1 MSTESGGLPRERAG
15 GERPR
20 TPGED
25 GPRRTGLLAAAAAVA
40 LALLGMWLLLPD
52 QDGGSNAAAPSAV
65 RAAEERV
72 ENPASVP
79 SLPTAEK
86 SSSGSQPP
94 SAGASAT
101 PPSEHDGAVLAPPG
115 EGPAGDQALRREL
128 ARLSPPD
135 LAPAVEEQLAGRAR
149 RDLMDD
155 TAAVYRQ
162 VRVQAALARRG
173 GSDEQALVHLVWAGS
188 GPDGEFR
195 EGRTTTVRYEKK
207 DKGSWVRAGR

>member
-1 MSTESGGLPRERAG
+1 MSTGFRGLPRERAG

-25 GPRRTGLLAAAAAVA
+25 GPRRTGLLAPAAAVG

-65 RAAEERV
+65 RAAED
-72 ENPASVP
+72 PASVP
-79 SLPTAEK
+79 SRPAAET
-86 SSSGSQPP
+86 SGSGSQPP

-101 PPSEHDGAVLAPPG
+101 PPSEHDGAALAPPG
-115 EGPAGDQALRREL
+115 EGPAGDRALRREL

-135 LAPAVEEQLAGRAR
+135 LAPAVEEELAGRAR
-149 RDLMDD
+149 RVLMDD

-162 VRVQAALARRG
+162 VRVQAALARRDG
-173 GSDEQALVHLVWAGS
+173 ADERAVVHLVWAGS

-195 EGRTTTVRYEKK
+195 EGRTTTVRYEEKG
-207 DKGSWVRAGR
+207 KGSWVRAER

>member
-1 MSTESGGLPRERAG
+1 MSTQSGGLPRERAG

-20 TPGED
+20 
-25 GPRRTGLLAAAAAVA
+25 RTGLLAPAAAVA

-52 QDGGSNAAAPSAV
+52 QDGGSNAAAPSAA
-65 RAAEERV
+65 RGAEERV
-72 ENPASVP
+72 EDPASVP
-79 SLPTAEK
+79 RRPAAAAASG
-86 SSSGSQPP
+86 SGSQPP

-115 EGPAGDQALRREL
+115 EGPAGDRALRREL

-135 LAPAVEEQLAGRAR
+135 LAQTVEEELAGRAR
-149 RDLMDD
+149 RELMDD

-162 VRVQAALARRG
+162 VRVQAALARRD
-173 GSDEQALVHLVWAGS
+173 GSDERAVVHLVWAGR

-195 EGRTTTVRYEKK
+195 EGRTTTVRYEEKG
-207 DKGSWVRAGR
+207 KGSWVRAGR

>member
-20 TPGED
+20 
-25 GPRRTGLLAAAAAVA
+25 RTGLLAPAAAVA

-52 QDGGSNAAAPSAV
+52 QDGGSNAAAPSAA

-72 ENPASVP
+72 EDPASVP
-79 SLPTAEK
+79 RRPAAAAASG
-86 SSSGSQPP
+86 SGSQPP

-115 EGPAGDQALRREL
+115 EGPAGDRALRREL

-135 LAPAVEEQLAGRAR
+135 LAQTVEEELAGRAR
-149 RDLMDD
+149 RELMDD

-162 VRVQAALARRG
+162 VRVQAALARRD
-173 GSDEQALVHLVWAGS
+173 GSDERAVVHLVWAGR

-195 EGRTTTVRYEKK
+195 EGRTTTVRYEEKG
-207 DKGSWVRAGR
+207 KGSWVRAGR